1 MELSEILKIAEEN
14 NNKEKR
20 AFLFPGQGAQYVG
33 MGKEIYNK
41 YEEAKKIYDKAEKI
55 SEMPIRKI
63 CFEGPE
69 EDLNKTEN
77 TQMAIFITSL
87 AMLEILKNKNIEAK
101 IAAGLSLGEYTALVY
116 AGILDI
122 ENGIKLIK
130 KRGYYMANL
139 LPKEQYSMA
148 AIIGIES
155 KKIEEKC
162 KEIAEKTGLF
172 IVPANYNYANQTVIS
187 GNDQAIDQAMTELKE
202 IGAKRTIKLKTSG
215 PFHTKKLEKAK
226 EAYEKELEKVKFNM
240 ENAEGKIKVIKN
252 IDGTIYKKT
261 DNIRQILA
269 SHIINP
275 VRFDK
280 AIELMKSE
288 GIEQYLEIGPGKA
301 LTGFMKTVLI
311 TGGSRGIGKAVA
323 IKFAEKGNQIIIN
336 YVSEKTD
343 TEKLKNELLEAGA
356 KDVLLIKAD
365 VSNSEDVKNMVK
377 ESIEKFEKID
387 ILVNNAGI
395 TKDNLL
401 MRMSEEEFDK
411 VIQINLKG
419 TYLVTKEVTKYMMK
433 KRSGS
438 IVNLASVVGVAGNAG
453 QCNYAASKAG
463 IIGFTKSIAKEL
475 ASRNIRA
482 NAVAPGF
489 IETDMTNVLKEEI
502 KENINSQIPLRRMGS
517 AKEVA
522 ELVYFLGE
530 DASSYI
536 TGQVI
541 NVDGGM
547 I

>member
-1 MELSEILKIAEEN
+1 
-14 NNKEKR
+14 
-20 AFLFPGQGAQYVG
+20 
-33 MGKEIYNK
+33 
-41 YEEAKKIYDKAEKI
+41 
-55 SEMPIRKI
+55 
-63 CFEGPE
+63 
-69 EDLNKTEN
+69 
-77 TQMAIFITSL
+77 
-87 AMLEILKNKNIEAK
+87 
-101 IAAGLSLGEYTALVY
+101 
-116 AGILDI
+116 
-122 ENGIKLIK
+122 
-130 KRGYYMANL
+130 
-139 LPKEQYSMA
+139 
-148 AIIGIES
+148 
-155 KKIEEKC
+155 
-162 KEIAEKTGLF
+162 
-172 IVPANYNYANQTVIS
+172 
-187 GNDQAIDQAMTELKE
+187 
-202 IGAKRTIKLKTSG
+202 
-215 PFHTKKLEKAK
+215 
-226 EAYEKELEKVKFNM
+226 
-240 ENAEGKIKVIKN
+240 
-252 IDGTIYKKT
+252 
-261 DNIRQILA
+261 
-269 SHIINP
+269 
-275 VRFDK
+275 
-280 AIELMKSE
+280 
-288 GIEQYLEIGPGKA
+288 
-301 LTGFMKTVLI
+301 MKTVLI

-419 TYLVTKEVTKYMMK
+419 TYLVTKEVTRYMMK

-502 KENINSQIPLRRMGS
+502 KENINNQIPLRRMGS

>member
-1 MELSEILKIAEEN
+1 
-14 NNKEKR
+14 
-20 AFLFPGQGAQYVG
+20 
-33 MGKEIYNK
+33 
-41 YEEAKKIYDKAEKI
+41 
-55 SEMPIRKI
+55 
-63 CFEGPE
+63 
-69 EDLNKTEN
+69 
-77 TQMAIFITSL
+77 
-87 AMLEILKNKNIEAK
+87 
-101 IAAGLSLGEYTALVY
+101 
-116 AGILDI
+116 
-122 ENGIKLIK
+122 
-130 KRGYYMANL
+130 
-139 LPKEQYSMA
+139 
-148 AIIGIES
+148 
-155 KKIEEKC
+155 
-162 KEIAEKTGLF
+162 
-172 IVPANYNYANQTVIS
+172 
-187 GNDQAIDQAMTELKE
+187 
-202 IGAKRTIKLKTSG
+202 
-215 PFHTKKLEKAK
+215 
-226 EAYEKELEKVKFNM
+226 
-240 ENAEGKIKVIKN
+240 
-252 IDGTIYKKT
+252 
-261 DNIRQILA
+261 
-269 SHIINP
+269 
-275 VRFDK
+275 
-280 AIELMKSE
+280 
-288 GIEQYLEIGPGKA
+288 
-301 LTGFMKTVLI
+301 MKTVLI

-401 MRMSEEEFDK
+401 MRMSEEVFDK